1 MTSAKEALQRL
12 KDGNL
17 HYLSDDLPP
26 IVINAESRRQLLKS
40 QNPFAIILG
49 CSDSRVPAEIIFG
62 QGLGDLFVIRVA
74 GNVVAPSQIG
84 SIEFAAEKFGT
95 SLVVVLGHTMCGA
108 VEATIEQLQRPTE
121 LRSPH
126 LHSIVS
132 RIRPSVE
139 PLLDVGDPEDKQGL
153 MRRAVRANIATSV
166 SNLRHGSEILETLVE
181 SGKLMIIGAEYC
193 LETGVVDF
201 IKD

>member
-1 MTSAKEALQRL
+1 MKRWYVIQVYAGHEERVCEDLLSGFAKQ
-12 KDGNL
+12 
-17 HYLSDDLPP
+17 
-26 IVINAESRRQLLKS
+26 
-40 QNPFAIILG
+40 
-49 CSDSRVPAEIIFG
+49 G
-62 QGLGDLFVIRVA
+62 QPELY

-108 VEATIEQLQRPTE
+108 VEATIEQLRRPTE

-139 PLLDVGDPEDKQGL
+139 PLLDGEHAHDEPAL
-153 MRRAVRANIATSV
+153 MRDAVRANIETSV
-166 SNLRHGSEILETLVE
+166 ANLRHGSEILVDLLE
-181 SGKLMIIGAEYC
+181 SGKLMIVGAEYC
-193 LETGVVDF
+193 LESGVVDF
-201 IKD
+201 FDE